1 MSVLNHPELAQLVQ
15 RKVITNVE
23 PSQINAASIDVTLGH
38 HLLIEE
44 LQGDTQIDLHK
55 SYLVDLRAR
64 TPIHTRSY
72 TMPSD
77 DGYLLRPGEFILAHT
92 RELFFLPNNIC
103 CEYKLKS
110 SMARVG
116 LEHLTAGWCDPGWH
130 GSALTLE
137 LKNMTRNHVIRIRPG
152 DRIGQVVFFATRPVP
167 ADKTYAAK
175 GRYNNDRTVMG
186 VKP

>member
-15 RKVITNVE
+15 RKVITNVD

-38 HLLIEE
+38 HVLVEERPTMLNMIGVCKVDLSKRTPMRVRSVTINEEDGYE
-44 LQGDTQIDLHK
+44 LQ
-55 SYLVDLRAR
+55 
-64 TPIHTRSY
+64 
-72 TMPSD
+72 
-77 DGYLLRPGEFILAHT
+77 PGQFILAHT
-92 RELFFLPNNIC
+92 RELFYLPNNIC

-137 LKNMTRNHVIRIRPG
+137 LKNMTENHSIVIRPG